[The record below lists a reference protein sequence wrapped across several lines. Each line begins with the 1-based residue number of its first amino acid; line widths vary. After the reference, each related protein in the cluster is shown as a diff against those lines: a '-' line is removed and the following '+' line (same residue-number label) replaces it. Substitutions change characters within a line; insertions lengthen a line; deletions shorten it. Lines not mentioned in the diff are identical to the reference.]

1 MYVSYLSMGFQDTG
15 NKKHRRQHRQENL
28 PLLSNDGD
36 WITFHRL
43 PAYRL
48 FLGSHFDGNAYLVWR
63 AARIWTL
70 LHEALKWIYRK
81 YATTNDN
88 TSFCRVFVVF
98 STKSSGKLIH
108 EKPFGS
114 KNVFKSPPW
123 IWNKIKNTQFTQW
136 INRWLSKDYRIL
148 AKPEG
153 FPYFPICRIR
163 QDKPEI
169 RKATPSTT
177 FQKCH

>member
-1 MYVSYLSMGFQDTG
+1 MEIKNIKDNIGKTIFGCSQTTEIALLFTDW
-15 NKKHRRQHRQENL
+15 
-28 PLLSNDGD
+28 PLTTCFWARISTETLTSFG
-36 WITFHRL
+36 
-43 PAYRL
+43 
-48 FLGSHFDGNAYLVWR
+48 

-70 LHEALKWIYRK
+70 LHEALNWICRK
-81 YATTNDN
+81 YAPTNDN

-123 IWNKIKNTQFTQW
+123 IWNKIKFTQFTQW
-136 INRWLSKDYRIL
+136 INGWLSKDYRIL

-163 QDKPEI
+163 QDKPEL
-169 RKATPSTT
+169 RRATPSTT